1 MNLRIMKFHD
11 QFIYFDQSDDY
22 LIGFEETLIILEKSS
37 ILDSFLNKFILHDSN
52 TPICFFYQTPNISL
66 AN

>member
-1 MNLRIMKFHD
+1 MNLRIMKFHDQIQSMYLFHD

-37 ILDSFLNKFILHDSN
+37 TLDSFLNKFILHD
-52 TPICFFYQTPNISL
+52 
-66 AN
+66 